1 MSPARAPA
9 APPADGA
16 ASDPTAAG
24 PAADAAAEPAG
35 AAWLRHMRAGAWH
48 HAWAVSDA
56 VVRAR
61 AGAACWHLPRHEQWV
76 WDGRPLAGRRVLVR
90 CYHGLGDTL
99 MFARFVPP
107 LRRSAAEVTL
117 WAQPALLPLLATMRG
132 VGPLLPLHDGAPDV
146 PYDADLE
153 VMELAHA
160 TRATPDTLPPPP
172 AFDVAPAALPA
183 GGGLRVGLVW
193 ECGDWDRAT
202 RSIPLPL
209 LAPLARVPGVELH
222 ALQRGPGLADLA
234 AGALGPDARVR
245 VSGHDDVL
253 EAARVVRALD
263 LVVTVDSMPAHL
275 AGALGVPVWTLLPHA
290 ADWRWMDGRD
300 TSPWYPTMRLFRQP
314 RPGDWPA
321 VVARAAGEL
330 ARLAAGRA

>member
-1 MSPARAPA
+1 MPNVV
-9 APPADGA
+9 
-16 ASDPTAAG
+16 
-24 PAADAAAEPAG
+24 EPSG
-35 AAWLRHMRAGAWH
+35 DAWLRHMRAGAWH
-48 HAWAVSDA
+48 HAWDVGDA
-56 VVRAR
+56 VLRGR

-146 PYDADLE
+146 PYDADVE

-160 TRATPDTLPPPP
+160 ARATPATLPPPP
-172 AFDVAPAALPA
+172 HFDVAPAPLPRDGRLA
-183 GGGLRVGLVW
+183 VGLVW
-193 ECGDWDRAT
+193 ECGDWDRAV

-209 LAPLARVPGVELH
+209 LAPLARVPGVALH
-222 ALQRGPGLADLA
+222 VLQRGPALAEFADGA
-234 AGALGPDARVR
+234 SPFGAGASAA
-245 VSGHDDVL
+245 VSGSDDVL

-275 AGALGVPVWTLLPHA
+275 AGALGVPVWTLLPHP
-290 ADWRWMDGRD
+290 ADWRWMDARD
-300 TSPWYPTMRLFRQP
+300 ATPWYPTMRLFRQP

-321 VVARAAGEL
+321 VVERAAGEL